1 MSAGIAGM
9 PGMGMPMNLTP
20 ELLEQM
26 SKGQLSLGQLNPQ
39 QASQM
44 VLSPGQM
51 PPMGPIGV
59 PQPGIAG
66 LPQGMPQGMPQGLP
80 QGMPGMPQGMT
91 MMAPSA

>member
-1 MSAGIAGM
+1 
-9 PGMGMPMNLTP
+9 MPMNLTP

-44 VLSPGQM
+44 GLSPGQM

-66 LPQGMPQGMPQGLP
+66 LPQGLP
-80 QGMPGMPQGMT
+80 QGMPGMPQAVSYT
-91 MMAPSA
+91 HLTLPTIYSV